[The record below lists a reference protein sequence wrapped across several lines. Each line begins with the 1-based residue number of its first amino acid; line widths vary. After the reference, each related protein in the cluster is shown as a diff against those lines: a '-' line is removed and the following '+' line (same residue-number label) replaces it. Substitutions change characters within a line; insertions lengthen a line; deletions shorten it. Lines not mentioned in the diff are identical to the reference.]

1 MLKCK
6 EEIITKDNLVT
17 LRDFI
22 QKRTGIFFTETK
34 FFALEK
40 LIHSN
45 FIDSQCVGFTNY
57 LLYLNTSK
65 GERCFQKLISLL
77 TTNETFF
84 FRGKAHFDLMEKYI
98 FPELISKEAVSSKTI
113 SIWSAGCSTGEEPY
127 SIAILLKKLIYK
139 TDSWNIRITASD
151 IDETPL
157 SKARKG
163 KYSQWSFR
171 GVSTF
176 IIDNCFIKEGD
187 DYKIKEEYKPFVHFT
202 VNNLIS
208 DPPPFY
214 GDTNKKFD
222 LIICRNVTIYFDKQT
237 TMSLASKFYNSLRT
251 GGYLIVGHAEH
262 SAENYSLFKTRAF
275 PNAIIYQKMD
285 EKITTRDDI
294 PLNLYSQRAPKRY
307 KKKSGFADN
316 DVHSKT
322 YIMEADDLI
331 KLTSERKLPRLSSKD
346 NLVSGKRRN
355 SSSEET
361 HIFIEAML
369 YYDQKNYDLAI
380 DRFLRIHTTNPS
392 NVRVCWMLS
401 HIAANR
407 GFFEEAIAW
416 ANRCIEIDP
425 LYKESYYTLSLIH
438 LARNEFKEAENKI
451 KKAIYID
458 QYFVLGYFV
467 LGNIYVLMQL
477 PLQAEKYFKMTSDM
491 LVSKSTDEIVFQ
503 IENLTV
509 GELLNLVK
517 LKERKT

>member
-6 EEIITKDNLVT
+6 EKIINRENLVH
-17 LRDFI
+17 LRNFI
-22 QKRTGIFFTETK
+22 QKSTGIFFTETK

-40 LIHSN
+40 LILSN
-45 FIDSQCVGFTNY
+45 FLDSQCVSFSNY
-57 LLYLNTSK
+57 FLYLGTSK

-98 FPELISKEAVSSKTI
+98 FPELITKKASSSKAI
-113 SIWSAGCSTGEEPY
+113 SIWSAGCSTGEEAY
-127 SIAILLKKLIYK
+127 SIAILLKKLIYQ
-139 TDSWNIRITASD
+139 TESWNIRIIASD
-151 IDETPL
+151 IDEIPL
-157 SKARKG
+157 RKAREG

-171 GVSTF
+171 GVSSF

-187 DYKIKEEYKPFVHFT
+187 NYKIKEEYKPFVHFT

-208 DPPPFY
+208 DPPPLY
-214 GDTNKKFD
+214 GGYNQKFD

-262 SAENYSLFKTRAF
+262 SAEIYSLFKTRAF
-275 PNAIIYQKMD
+275 PNAIVYQKVD
-285 EKITTRDDI
+285 KKKTTIGDI
-294 PLNLYSQRAPKRY
+294 PLNLYSQRVPKGHN
-307 KKKSGFADN
+307 KKSGLAKN
-316 DVHSKT
+316 GVHHKT

-331 KLTSERKLPRLSSKD
+331 KLTSVRKPAGLSPKG
-346 NLVSGKRRN
+346 NFASGKRRS

-361 HIFIEAML
+361 QIFNEAML
-369 YYDQKNYDLAI
+369 YYDIKNYELAI
-380 DRFLRIHTTNPS
+380 DRFLKIHTTSPS
-392 NVRVCWMLS
+392 NPRVCWMLS

-416 ANRCIEIDP
+416 ANSCIEIDP

-458 QYFVLGYFV
+458 QHFVLGYFV
-467 LGNIYVLMQL
+467 LGNIYLLMQL

-491 LVSKSTDEIVFQ
+491 LVSKPTDEIVFQ

-517 LKERKT
+517 LKVRKT